1 MFEEQYDIESIIKSV
16 YSEWNISI
24 YKEDIKLVQGIIHL
38 RKVCPASYK
47 RTAFI
52 KILNGRSTQY
62 TKDPYYGF
70 ASKNKNWKQ
79 KGFLEDL
86 IDCILNPLYELKNI
100 EINDENFELVEY
112 MGAGEQAD
120 KMKLIL
126 IELKLN
132 KIINKYSS
140 SPNMLSEEQIVRKLP
155 SIKIQN
161 VWQKIGPVFLFNA
174 IQDLYNKEFDSEY
187 KDIKYE
193 YNYYPA
199 KMQAYGIYNITYVE
213 FFIKNYAFKIWDARC
228 RCTENT
234 RTYIFQVPM
243 YNYKLKTNKAYF
255 YNIFVT
261 FDEEFN
267 VINTEF
273 KLTEDKDWIYFRL
286 QGNNNEYLNEA
297 RFCDHFYLRWRGVE
311 WNSDIYEQ
319 IRIWSNY
326 LILKAV

>member
-24 YKEDIKLVQGIIHL
+24 YKEDIELVQGIIHL

-47 RTAFI
+47 RTAFV

-70 ASKNKNWKQ
+70 ALKNKNWKQ

-86 IDCILNPLYELKNI
+86 IDCIVNPLYELKDI
-100 EINDENFELVEY
+100 EVNDENFELVEY
-112 MGAGEQAD
+112 MGADEQAD
-120 KMKLIL
+120 KMQLML
-126 IELKLN
+126 IERKLN
-132 KIINKYSS
+132 KIINNYSS
-140 SPNMLSEEQIVRKLP
+140 SPDMLSEDQIVQKLP

-161 VWQKIGPVFLFNA
+161 VWQKIGPDFLFNA

-187 KDIKYE
+187 KDIKY
-193 YNYYPA
+193 NYYPA
-199 KMQAYGIYNITYVE
+199 KMHTSGIYNIAYVE
-213 FFIKNYAFKIWDARC
+213 FFIKNYAFKIWEARC
-228 RCTENT
+228 KCTENT
-234 RTYIFQVPM
+234 RTYTFQVPM
-243 YNYKLKTNKAYF
+243 YEYKLKTNKAYF

-261 FDEEFN
+261 FDKEFN

-273 KLTEDKDWIYFRL
+273 KLAEDKDWIYFQL
-286 QGNNNEYLNEA
+286 KGDNNEYLNEA
-297 RFCDHFYLRWRGVE
+297 RFGDHFYRRWGGVE
-311 WNSDIYEQ
+311 WNSDIHEQ
-319 IRIWSNY
+319 IRIWSND

>member
-1 MFEEQYDIESIIKSV
+1 MLKEQYDIESIIKSV
-16 YSEWNISI
+16 YYEWNIPI
-24 YKEDIKLVQGIIHL
+24 YKEDIELVQGIIHL

-47 RTAFI
+47 RTALI

-70 ASKNKNWKQ
+70 ALKNENWKR

-86 IDCILNPLYELKNI
+86 IDCILNPLYELKDI

-112 MGAGEQAD
+112 MGYSEQAD
-120 KMKLIL
+120 KMQLML

-140 SPNMLSEEQIVRKLP
+140 SPDMLSEDQIVRKLP

-161 VWQKIGPVFLFNA
+161 VWKKIGTDFLFNA
-174 IQDLYNKEFDSEY
+174 IQNLYNKEFDSEY
-187 KDIKYE
+187 KDIKYR
-193 YNYYPA
+193 YYP
-199 KMQAYGIYNITYVE
+199 GNITYVE
-213 FFIKNYAFKIWDARC
+213 FFIKDYTFKIYEARC
-228 RCTENT
+228 KCTENT
-234 RTYIFQVPM
+234 RTYIFQVPL
-243 YNYKLKTNKAYF
+243 YEYKLKTNKAYF
-255 YNIFVT
+255 YNISVT

-273 KLTEDKDWIYFRL
+273 KHTEDKDWIYFQL
-286 QGNNNEYLNEA
+286 KGNNNEYLNEA
-297 RFCDHFYLRWRGVE
+297 RFCDHFYWRWCGVE
-311 WNSDIYEQ
+311 WNSDIHEQ